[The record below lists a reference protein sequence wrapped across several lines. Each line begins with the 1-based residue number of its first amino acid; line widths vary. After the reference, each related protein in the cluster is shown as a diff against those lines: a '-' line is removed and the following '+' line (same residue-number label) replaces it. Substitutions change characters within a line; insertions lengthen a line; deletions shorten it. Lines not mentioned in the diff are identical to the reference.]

1 MSVDSLFTPFD
12 VRGLHLQSRFVMS
25 PMSYYKNDGAVPNDE
40 FVEYHAARAAT
51 SLGLTITGATAI
63 DRVAANN
70 HPNLAELTRATLPAW
85 QRVVD
90 AVHAAG
96 GPIAMQLWHA
106 GALFR
111 IMPSH
116 RSGPLES
123 PSGLVERG
131 EIVGVPMTDT
141 EIGECIDAFGE
152 AAARARA
159 LGFDAV
165 EIHGAHG
172 FLIDEFF
179 WDGTNL
185 RTDRWG
191 GATLAERTA
200 FAVEVVRAVRS
211 AVGPE
216 LPILMRVS
224 QWKEQ
229 DYGVKLA
236 RTPGEL
242 VEWLGPLVDA
252 GVDVLHCSQRRF
264 WLPEFPEL
272 DDRNLAGWVRSELG
286 VPTITVGSVGLDTD
300 VMSFFNGVEARAAP
314 LDELVRRFERGD
326 FDLVAVGRAILADA
340 RWVDHVRETAGAAPR
355 GGPIRLGD
363 LDLRVR

>member
-1 MSVDSLFTPFD
+1 MLDALFTPFD

-25 PMSYYKNDGAVPNDE
+25 PMSYYKNDAAMPNDE
-40 FVEYHAARAAT
+40 FARYHAERAAT

-70 HPNLAELTRATLPAW
+70 HPNLAELTPRTLDAW
-85 QRVVD
+85 RRVVD

-116 RSGPLES
+116 RPGPLES
-123 PSGLVERG
+123 PSGLVEPG
-131 EIVGVPMTDT
+131 ETVGAPMSDD
-141 EIGECIDAFGE
+141 EVVACIDAF
-152 AAARARA
+152 ATAARQSRQI
-159 LGFDAV
+159 GFDAV
-165 EIHGAHG
+165 EIHAAHG

-179 WDGTNL
+179 WAGTN
-185 RTDRWG
+185 RRDDRWG
-191 GATLAERTA
+191 GATLAERSA
-200 FAVEVVRAVRS
+200 FALEVVRAVRH

-216 LPILMRVS
+216 LPVLLRIS

-229 DYGVKLA
+229 DYAVKLA
-236 RTPGEL
+236 GTPEEL

-252 GVDVLHCSQRRF
+252 GVDVVHCSQRRF
-264 WLPEFPEL
+264 WLPEFPDRDPEL
-272 DDRNLAGWVRSELG
+272 NLAGWVRRELG

-300 VMSFFNGVEARAAP
+300 VMSFFNGAEARWQP

-326 FDLVAVGRAILADA
+326 FDLVAVGRALLADP
-340 RWVDHVRETAGAAPR
+340 RWVDHIRDGHAPAD
-355 GGPIRLGD
+355 PIHLRD

>member
-1 MSVDSLFTPFD
+1 MIDALFSPFD

-25 PMSYYKNDGAVPNDE
+25 PMSYYKNDGATPNDD
-40 FVEYHAARAAT
+40 FVEYHAARAGTA
-51 SLGLTITGATAI
+51 LGLTITGATAI

-70 HPNLAELTRATLPAW
+70 HPNLAELTPRTLAAW
-85 QRVVD
+85 RRVVD

-116 RSGPLES
+116 RPGPLES
-123 PSGLVERG
+123 PSGLVEPG
-131 EIVGVPMTDT
+131 DVVGAPMTDV
-141 EIGECIDAFGE
+141 EIVACVDAFAE
-152 AAARARA
+152 AGRRARA

-165 EIHGAHG
+165 EIHAAHG

-179 WDGTNL
+179 WEGTNR

-191 GATLAERTA
+191 GATLADRSA
-200 FAVEVVRAVRS
+200 FAIEVVRAVRR
-211 AVGPE
+211 AVGPD
-216 LPILMRVS
+216 LPVFIRVS

-236 RTPGEL
+236 GTPAEL
-242 VEWLGPLVDA
+242 VAWIGPLVDA
-252 GVDVLHCSQRRF
+252 GADVVHCSQRRF
-264 WLPEFPEL
+264 WLPEFPDLDPEL
-272 DDRNLAGWVRSELG
+272 NLAGWVRRELG

-300 VMSFFNGVEARAAP
+300 VMSFFDGAEARSQP
-314 LDELVRRFERGD
+314 LDELARRFDRGD
-326 FDLVAVGRAILADA
+326 FDLVAVGRALLADPQ
-340 RWVDHVRETAGAAPR
+340 WVDHVRADRAAS
-355 GGPIRLGD
+355 GPIRLAD